1 MSSDTPQKIEEKTE
15 KLKKIDLPP
24 FQVRLAGRC
33 LIGRV
38 RENNEDKM
46 EFFLPEREDLLREK
60 GVVLVVAD
68 GMGGHV
74 SGQIASELAVEEFL
88 LHYLQNDSTNT
99 LQAMR
104 RAIEKAN
111 AFIYAVSQGISEREG
126 MGCTFTAG
134 VIKGRDLFVAH
145 IGDSRLYLLRG
156 DELLQLTKDHT
167 WVAEQIEK
175 GLLSEEEGKISPFR
189 NVLTRSLG
197 TRGEVQVDLSQF
209 SLQVGDVILLCTDGF
224 YEYLEEEEIKG
235 HLRDD
240 LSLAI
245 FRLTELAQERGGKD
259 NITALAV
266 RIIGEEG
273 KKRGW
278 RPFWK
283 PRKIA

>member
-224 YEYLEEEEIKG
+224 YEYLEEEEIKE

-245 FRLTELAQERGGKD
+245 FRLTEIAQERGGKD

-283 PRKIA
+283 LRKMA

>member
-24 FQVRLAGRC
+24 FQVKLAGRC

-68 GMGGHV
+68 GMGGHAA
-74 SGQIASELAVEEFL
+74 GQIASELAVERFL
-88 LHYLQNDSTNT
+88 LYYLQNDSTNT
-99 LQAMR
+99 LQTMK
-104 RAIEKAN
+104 RAIEEAN
-111 AFIYAVSQGISEREG
+111 AFLYSVSQGISEREG

-134 VIKGRDLFVAH
+134 VIKGRELFVAH

-175 GLLSEEEGKISPFR
+175 GLLSEEEGKLSPFR

-224 YEYLEEEEIKG
+224 YEYLKEEEIKE

-259 NITALAV
+259 NITALAA

-278 RPFWK
+278 HPFWK
-283 PRKIA
+283 LRKMA